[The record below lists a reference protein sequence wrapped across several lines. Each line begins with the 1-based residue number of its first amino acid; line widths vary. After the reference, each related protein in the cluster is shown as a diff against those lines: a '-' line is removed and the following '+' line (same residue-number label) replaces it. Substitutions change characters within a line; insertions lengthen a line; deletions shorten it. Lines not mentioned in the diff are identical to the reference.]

1 LCIFYLFRFLF
12 GVESSENSENS
23 DTFIGIA
30 REFPE
35 GEGEKK
41 KIKGRSPVPSTG
53 TIIEPHTDKSLNI
66 TFPCLP
72 IRSKFFLVGGGG

>member
-1 LCIFYLFRFLF
+1 MLNLPRTPRTP
-12 GVESSENSENS
+12 
-23 DTFIGIA
+23 DTFIGIV

-41 KIKGRSPVPSTG
+41 KIKGRSPVPSIG

-66 TFPCLP
+66 TFPVFSLDP
-72 IRSKFFLVGGGG
+72 SFSGRGWGLKLFL